1 MGFTQRGELDGAE
14 SLSILALVILMANS
28 QSQRP
33 GAWYTNRLRSGLIM
47 VREKNDGRM
56 RW

>member
-1 MGFTQRGELDGAE
+1 MGFTQRGESDGAE

-33 GAWYTNRLRSGLIM
+33 GAWYTNRLQNGPIM
-47 VREKNDGRM
+47 VRQKNDGRM